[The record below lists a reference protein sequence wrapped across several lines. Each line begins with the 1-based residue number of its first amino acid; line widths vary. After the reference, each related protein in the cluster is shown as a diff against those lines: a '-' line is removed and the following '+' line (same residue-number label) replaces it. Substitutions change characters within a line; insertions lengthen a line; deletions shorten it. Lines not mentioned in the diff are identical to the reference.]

1 MQHEMQHED
10 DTIFS
15 LRSLHPGGISL
26 VLHNPDLYP
35 VNPDSIN
42 SGVGI
47 RARAVLAGPGK
58 PSDPVGEL
66 YSYLRMISR
75 FIDKLYLDSVDD
87 VSVDP
92 GVIIRSLSGC
102 VRHPRQPPA
111 SSQVYPVL

>member
-26 VLHNPDLYP
+26 VFHNPDLYS
-35 VNPDSIN
+35 VNPDPIDPS
-42 SGVGI
+42 VGI
-47 RARAVLAGPGK
+47 RTRAVLARPSK
-58 PSDPVGEL
+58 PSGSVGEL
-66 YSYLRMISR
+66 YSDFRMISR
-75 FIDKLYLDSVDD
+75 FVDKLYLDSVDN
-87 VSVDP
+87 VSIDP

>member
-1 MQHEMQHED
+1 MYTPE
-10 DTIFS
+10 
-15 LRSLHPGGISL
+15 GISL
-26 VLHNPDLYP
+26 VLYNPDLYP
-35 VNPDSIN
+35 VNPDSVD

-58 PSDPVGEL
+58 PSGSVGEL
-66 YSYLRMISR
+66 YSDFRMISR
-75 FIDKLYLDSVDD
+75 FVDKFDLDSVDD
-87 VSVDP
+87 MSVDP

>member
-15 LRSLHPGGISL
+15 LRSLHPGEISL
-26 VLHNPDLYP
+26 VLHHSYLYP
-35 VNPDSIN
+35 VNPDPIDP
-42 SGVGI
+42 GVGI

-58 PSDPVGEL
+58 PSGPVGEL

>member
-1 MQHEMQHED
+1 MMIQCSPSGVYTPEG
-10 DTIFS
+10 F
-15 LRSLHPGGISL
+15 SL
-26 VLHNPDLYP
+26 VLHHSYLYS

-58 PSDPVGEL
+58 PSGPVGEL